1 VLINVGA
8 VYERPKTPTLQ
19 AFNHVIVYVPA
30 LDRYLDPTVQFGS
43 FDHLPARDM
52 GKPVVRVSEGGATLA
67 WTPAPDINDNVVTIA
82 TDATLTPQG
91 MLQAKT
97 TVAARGE
104 FADAVR
110 VIAAQAEVKGKDQ
123 VVAGMARAE
132 HLAGSFTFDA
142 APWTDAREP
151 FVVTTTWK
159 TQNPLNLVQSGWRP
173 SSGLTPIIAS
183 PVLLIDG
190 LTSSK
195 RVYPAQCRAGKVVGT
210 VDFELPPGVIP
221 GLPMPIKQ
229 TAPHFLLEEYW
240 WQEGGHLRVR
250 TEITSS
256 VAGRVCSPAEVE
268 AVRAVYVA
276 MAAKINPVLRFTRT
290 SNDFHGQSI
299 PSVAKTQSEE
309 QIRSNEP
316 PEE

>member
-1 VLINVGA
+1 
-8 VYERPKTPTLQ
+8 
-19 AFNHVIVYVPA
+19 
-30 LDRYLDPTVQFGS
+30 
-43 FDHLPARDM
+43 
-52 GKPVVRVSEGGATLA
+52 
-67 WTPAPDINDNVVTIA
+67 
-82 TDATLTPQG
+82 
-91 MLQAKT
+91 
-97 TVAARGE
+97 
-104 FADAVR
+104 
-110 VIAAQAEVKGKDQ
+110 
-123 VVAGMARAE
+123 VAGLARAE

-195 RVYPAQCRAGKVVGT
+195 RVYPALCRAGKVVGT

-221 GLPMPIKQ
+221 EALPSPIAQ
-229 TAPHFLLEEYW
+229 AAPHFLL
-240 WQEGGHLRVR
+240 QESWRLDGNHLRVR

-290 SNDFHGQSI
+290 SNDFHG
-299 PSVAKTQSEE
+299 
-309 QIRSNEP
+309 
-316 PEE
+316 